1 MILYVNIKIFN
12 TESSFKHALYPSKSG
27 QI

>member
-1 MILYVNIKIFN
+1 MILYANIKIFN
-12 TESSFKHALYPSKSG
+12 TEPPFKHALYPSKSG